1 MKGRDTRPGS
11 LNAVGRGVRTE
22 SQRPLPLFSCP
33 RRSHGNVV
41 ITVSSAHPFTEITCE
56 PLHIANGDYSPKS
69 TTYRLEDEVTYWCKN
84 GFYPASRGTTAKCT
98 TTGWEPPPRCGC
110 KSRAHLDLLLTSEIA
125 FSETRK
131 NGDLEGPKVCHMS
144 RESRGFSRFLCFYKA
159 ANDKSGK
166 TISSKVRNPFLA
178 IQC

>member
-1 MKGRDTRPGS
+1 M
-11 LNAVGRGVRTE
+11 
-22 SQRPLPLFSCP
+22 
-33 RRSHGNVV
+33 
-41 ITVSSAHPFTEITCE
+41 ITASSAHPFTEMTCD
-56 PLHIANGDYSPKS
+56 PLRIANGDYSPKS

-144 RESRGFSRFLCFYKA
+144 RESRGFSRFLCFYNA